1 MAYGSGC
8 APGYAFLYAPK
19 NCLPC
24 GGYFAGSSVA
34 TVHWTRDASEAGV
47 PPCFGSVYVAVQMP
61 SGPRIFALGMAAA
74 RSLVS
79 CTALLFTMPLM
90 NTQSVPFD
98 LIDEA
103 TERSFA
109 ALGSQPVLPSDG
121 MPCAFSES

>member
-1 MAYGSGC
+1 MAYGSGSV
-8 APGYAFLYAPK
+8 PGYAFLYSLK
-19 NCLPC
+19 NFLPS

-34 TVHWTRDASEAGV
+34 TVHCKRSASDVGM

-90 NTQSVPFD
+90 NPQSVPFD

-103 TERSFA
+103 TER
-109 ALGSQPVLPSDG
+109 
-121 MPCAFSES
+121 

>member
-1 MAYGSGC
+1 MAYGSGSV
-8 APGYAFLYAPK
+8 PGNSFLYWLK
-19 NCLPC
+19 NCLPA

-34 TVHWTRDASEAGV
+34 TVHCTRFASEAGM

-61 SGPRIFALGMAAA
+61 SGPRIFAFGIAAA

-90 NTQSVPFD
+90 NTQSVPFA

-103 TERSFA
+103 TER
-109 ALGSQPVLPSDG
+109 
-121 MPCAFSES
+121 